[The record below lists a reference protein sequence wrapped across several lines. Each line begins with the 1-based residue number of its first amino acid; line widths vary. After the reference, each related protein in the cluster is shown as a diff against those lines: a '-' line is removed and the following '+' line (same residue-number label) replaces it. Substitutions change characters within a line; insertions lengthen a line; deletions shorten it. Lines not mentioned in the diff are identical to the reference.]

1 MRAEPPVPRYRWTM
15 DRTRLLE
22 LVSAA
27 ASLDQIS
34 TVMAGVRTW
43 LAEHPDDDE
52 MRSAFQQLMRL
63 EREHFT
69 YGRV

>member
-1 MRAEPPVPRYRWTM
+1 M
-15 DRTRLLE
+15 DRTHLLQ
-22 LVSAA
+22 LVSTA

-52 MRSAFQQLMRL
+52 MRSAFQQLARL

-69 YGRV
+69 YGRA